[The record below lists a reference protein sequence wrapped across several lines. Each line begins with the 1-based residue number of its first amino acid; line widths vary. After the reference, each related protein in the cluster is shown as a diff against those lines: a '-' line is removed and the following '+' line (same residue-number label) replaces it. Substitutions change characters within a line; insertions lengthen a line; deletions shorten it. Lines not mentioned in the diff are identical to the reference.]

1 MATKKVFKTS
11 YEVVEEKGKLEGKL
25 EGLTQGILVLFKA
38 TSLSNAEI
46 AKMMNVDEAF
56 VKSIRQ
62 KHIPFKQQG

>member
-11 YEVVEEKGKLEGKL
+11 YKVVEEKAKLEGKL
-25 EGLTQGILVLFKA
+25 EGLTQGILAFLKA

-56 VKSIRQ
+56 VKSLRQ
-62 KHIPFKQQG
+62 EFMTSKHQG